1 MPQYIFTDAPEE
13 EKPVF
18 NFTDKPVSEKAQPEE
33 SGLSDQKDRTVP
45 TAMDKQVESQVQSP
59 KPQKPDYL
67 SLESPM
73 QPLPPKGQ
81 YGKAFIEGG
90 KDVIRNEL
98 SFLNAANEARARYI
112 EESGNPDLA
121 QKVRDEGKKD
131 ALIKTLDAKWLEPDG
146 SYKKSE
152 GLTGYLEDVVGMMPQ
167 IGMQIATSVAGGPI
181 LGGTVMATQIAGGDE
196 NQLKQEGLDPER
208 RWKAALGNAFAQA
221 PLEQIGIGKALKV
234 WKPGKAAV
242 KAIKAMAESGGTEF
256 LTETVQQWP
265 DFMSKIFARGKGKS
279 VEEMLDEFTKGW
291 WNATKEGMY
300 QGAVAA
306 PFGMVTGG
314 AGGVATKPLAGPEIK
329 TEKTG
334 TISPEGLEAPEIK
347 TVGKDERIEMIRQAA
362 KAGQVSTGQLQELYN
377 SAPEGIKQQIGDIIN
392 EIPQPAQQGGL
403 FPQQSAEEQAQIE
416 KDILTQRKVKQDPLQ
431 QFRENMQK
439 RIAVSRSDKEQ
450 ALANFREKM
459 RMRQAAEQRQ
469 GVIDKTNIE
478 AENEI
483 ERNRIAREQLKQEA
497 EQRRQDA
504 EKIREGTQERS
515 GRISQ
520 EGQVAP
526 QEGRIVGESEGPVRI
541 REPEDAGIPQQ
552 EIDQAAIIEKEAA
565 PTRKMDQ
572 AAETAIPEFKD
583 TNEAVAFGEKATPE
597 QLAEIKR
604 LEDQAKAK
612 ESEFMAADDFSA
624 NRTKNVYKIQLYR
637 EALEG
642 SRGEH
647 PSQLDKR
654 TPEQMLGIKEQR
666 QIPTGREIASDRR
679 QQPVDMGGAVEI
691 KQAPPVAEGIP
702 QPERRAGTER
712 RQDTKTR
719 KRWDEM
725 TDEERRKEFFT
736 DELTGLPNHRAYQ
749 EADEKPYKFIADV
762 DSLKWVNDNIGH
774 DAGDKLIKRVADAFM
789 QSGAEIYR
797 AGRTSDEYPGYGVDK
812 KSIDNAMEKAYD
824 YLNNNPITVETP
836 DGKIQKFIAGFSYGT
851 GTSQKEADQSLNTRK
866 QEREASGKRAARG
879 ERPPG
884 FLGASAEGKQVDNQ
898 RGSGQ
903 SQKLEQQEPAKF
915 KQGDQVQYGR
925 AKFVF
930 EESEGDRA
938 IISNDKGEQVVDVSE
953 ISPWEPKKRT
963 KSYKKKER
971 ITLSNVKLL
980 KTLKDKTG
988 SSELANDILRHAAD
1002 TIQSGTNNYK
1012 SFVKSMKSRFYNVW
1026 DKIKIHIINIWNI
1039 LKNQRGQIGQWYYS
1053 LLNDYIDLKLPS
1065 SGTSQ
1070 QIKTTIESWA
1080 KKNLINQE
1088 ELEWSGLLEWLGKQK
1103 GKVSKQQV
1111 LDYLA
1116 ENNVQVQEVE
1126 KSQDKNAMNEF
1137 GDIYDSTKFS
1147 RYQLP
1152 GGENYKELLLIKPQQ
1167 NISFEQWN
1175 KNRASWNKE
1184 PGSIEEYNRL
1194 KKGNQLLESSGYKSS
1209 HWDEQ
1214 NVLAHIRFNERTDA
1228 DGNRVLFIEE
1238 VQSDWH
1244 QAGRKRGYKS
1254 EFNREEEIER
1264 LKSLGWHVD
1273 KESAA
1278 SYKGYRTYTNQSSSP
1293 ASSIDEAW
1301 DNIINDNRNEA
1312 HKGTGVEDAPFK
1324 KTWPILAMKR
1334 MVRYAAENGFDKI
1347 AWTPGDVQAERYD
1360 LSKQVDSIQYAKY
1373 DESRLDLYYIK
1384 DGGQTKFG
1392 RYTLDQLP
1400 GIVGKD
1406 LAKKIEADF
1415 NVGKVNE
1422 EYSGIDL
1429 KVGGEGM
1436 KGFYDKILPAE
1447 VNKFFNKAAWG
1458 NAKVS
1463 MSEIGLEKKAWS
1475 LSITPEMKQKAL
1487 SEGMPLF
1494 GSSAKRIFNTLKNET
1509 GSSEIANDVLRY
1521 ASDLII
1527 EKKTNYKDFT
1537 KSMRKRFANV
1547 WSKISKY
1554 MLRIWNSVKGV
1565 VGNQRGEIKIGK
1577 ESDFDKLLD
1586 KLVKQSSE
1594 YGSPGRPSDQEITDK
1609 NGGRYKILEALEG
1622 PVDEFVYWVV
1632 DKNQPMA
1639 SIQKKLDNVSDGI
1652 DLFLKETQRPK
1663 RTAARVK
1670 KVWDE
1675 DIRPFMEAVAKSG
1688 LNLADVEE
1696 YAHAKHAPEAN
1707 QALTYANSKR
1717 YYNDLVKKLKGK
1729 DKKAAQDAGLDSLTP
1744 KEWNTTLN
1752 EAFKK
1757 YKNVEGVKDLK
1768 TKWDSFTEKPS
1779 GMTNKQ
1785 ADDIINK
1792 YKDNKKIE
1800 NLRKMLSSIN
1810 DAKLDVLHDAGIITD
1825 EEYKSIKEKYEYYV
1839 PLYREGYDDFVSG
1852 SGRGL
1857 KPSGRP
1863 IKVRG
1868 GSTKKVV
1875 NIVGNSVANYEKA
1888 INLAEKARS
1897 TKALKEL
1904 VEANPDP
1911 DFWSL
1916 INVHKSPH
1924 YDSSGNLRTYPD
1936 MFSVSDNEFRFMS
1949 DGKQYMLEVNKDNKN
1964 AMLMLKTLKAEPSMT
1979 GPILN
1984 QFAKVNRFLARVNTS
1999 WSPEFILSNFIRDL
2013 QTAGINIKSTNV
2025 KAKAMLS
2032 GAIKSGRAIFRV
2044 ERGKQRGDALEK
2056 MYELFKEAGGKI
2068 GWADV
2073 HGSVEN
2079 LSKKITKEIEA
2090 MSGKRPVRKTLNQW
2104 LDLIENTNTSIENG
2118 VRLHAFKLA
2127 VDQGISDERAAQ
2139 IASDLTVDFTKRG
2152 AAGPIINSLYLFAN
2166 AGIQGSYRILRATK
2180 SKSVRR
2186 MMAGVFGAGFVVG
2199 LANSMAGDDEDGED
2213 YFNKIDDFIRERN
2226 AIFMVPGTKGGYAKI
2241 PLPWG
2246 YNFLWNLGT
2255 ETSRIFTKK
2264 NYSPLNGAARMT
2276 STFFNAF
2283 NPIASGTL
2291 LQTLAPTV
2299 ADPFVQVAENK
2310 NWFGGPLM
2318 PEENIF
2324 DNVPTPDSQ
2333 RYWKSARTPSIWV
2346 SKTLNDL
2353 TGGDKIKPGLIDV
2366 SPETLDLVIDNI
2378 GGSALRFF
2386 SDTLNA
2392 PIKLIKKEEL
2402 QFHEIP
2408 FWRRVAGQK
2417 SEYSDQEKYFDNIE
2431 RVMMAKDRLDA
2442 YKGTDYY
2449 QSILKQTEKELK
2461 FIGMAKASESALRK
2475 LRKYKKRLEANG
2487 RKKMADKIKDRMDDI
2502 YIRFNKEFN
2511 K

>member
-18 NFTDKPVSEKAQPEE
+18 NFTDEPVSEKAQPEE
-33 SGLSDQKDRTVP
+33 SGLSGQGNIDVSNRPQLRNKDGSISTVRSISIGTDQGEVLIPTVGPSGEDWTDEQAIENYKKTGKHLGVFKDIKS
-45 TAMDKQVESQVQSP
+45 ANDYAQQLHEQQAEQIKSP

-146 SYKKSE
+146 SYKKAE

-167 IGMQIATSVAGGPI
+167 IGMQIATSVAGGPV
-181 LGGTVMATQIAGGDE
+181 LGGAVMATQIAGGDE
-196 NQLKQEGLDPER
+196 NQLKQEGIDPER

-242 KAIKAMAESGGTEF
+242 QAIKAMAESGGTEF

-265 DFMSKIFARGKGKS
+265 DFMSKIFARGKGKA
-279 VEEMLDEFTKGW
+279 VGKMLDEFTEGW

-314 AGGVATKPLAGPEIK
+314 AGGVANKPLAAPEIK

-334 TISPEGLEAPEIK
+334 TISQTGLEAPEIK

-362 KAGQVSTGQLQELYN
+362 KAGQVSTGQLQELYD

-392 EIPQPAQQGGL
+392 EIPQPAQQEGL

-526 QEGRIVGESEGPVRI
+526 QEGRIIGESEGPVRI
-541 REPEDAGIPQQ
+541 REPEDAGISQQ
-552 EIDQAAIIEKEAA
+552 EIGQAAIAERETA
-565 PTRKMDQ
+565 PARKMDQ

-637 EALEG
+637 EVLEA

-691 KQAPPVAEGIP
+691 QPAPPVTEGIP

-712 RQDTKTR
+712 RQDLATR
-719 KRWDEM
+719 KRVAEMTQDEM
-725 TDEERRKEFFT
+725 RNALLTD
-736 DELTGLPNHRAYQ
+736 DLTGLPNRRAYQ
-749 EADEKPYKFIADV
+749 EAEKKPVQIMADI
-762 DSLKWVNDNIGH
+762 DSLKWVNDNLGH
-774 DAGDKLIKRVADAFM
+774 AVGDELIKRTAEALKAADI
-789 QSGAEIYR
+789 EIYR
-797 AGRTSDEYPGYGVDK
+797 IGGDEFPGQGTDQK
-812 KSIDNAMEKAYD
+812 TIDESMKKAYD

-898 RGSGQ
+898 RESGQ

-988 SSELANDILRHAAD
+988 SSE
-1002 TIQSGTNNYK
+1002 
-1012 SFVKSMKSRFYNVW
+1012 
-1026 DKIKIHIINIWNI
+1026 
-1039 LKNQRGQIGQWYYS
+1039 
-1053 LLNDYIDLKLPS
+1053 
-1065 SGTSQ
+1065 
-1070 QIKTTIESWA
+1070 
-1080 KKNLINQE
+1080 
-1088 ELEWSGLLEWLGKQK
+1088 
-1103 GKVSKQQV
+1103 
-1111 LDYLA
+1111 
-1116 ENNVQVQEVE
+1116 
-1126 KSQDKNAMNEF
+1126 
-1137 GDIYDSTKFS
+1137 
-1147 RYQLP
+1147 
-1152 GGENYKELLLIKPQQ
+1152 
-1167 NISFEQWN
+1167 
-1175 KNRASWNKE
+1175 
-1184 PGSIEEYNRL
+1184 
-1194 KKGNQLLESSGYKSS
+1194 
-1209 HWDEQ
+1209 
-1214 NVLAHIRFNERTDA
+1214 
-1228 DGNRVLFIEE
+1228 
-1238 VQSDWH
+1238 
-1244 QAGRKRGYKS
+1244 
-1254 EFNREEEIER
+1254 
-1264 LKSLGWHVD
+1264 
-1273 KESAA
+1273 
-1278 SYKGYRTYTNQSSSP
+1278 
-1293 ASSIDEAW
+1293 
-1301 DNIINDNRNEA
+1301 
-1312 HKGTGVEDAPFK
+1312 
-1324 KTWPILAMKR
+1324 
-1334 MVRYAAENGFDKI
+1334 
-1347 AWTPGDVQAERYD
+1347 
-1360 LSKQVDSIQYAKY
+1360 
-1373 DESRLDLYYIK
+1373 
-1384 DGGQTKFG
+1384 
-1392 RYTLDQLP
+1392 
-1400 GIVGKD
+1400 
-1406 LAKKIEADF
+1406 
-1415 NVGKVNE
+1415 
-1422 EYSGIDL
+1422 
-1429 KVGGEGM
+1429 
-1436 KGFYDKILPAE
+1436 
-1447 VNKFFNKAAWG
+1447 
-1458 NAKVS
+1458 
-1463 MSEIGLEKKAWS
+1463 
-1475 LSITPEMKQKAL
+1475 
-1487 SEGMPLF
+1487 
-1494 GSSAKRIFNTLKNET
+1494 
-1509 GSSEIANDVLRY
+1509 IANDVLRY

-1565 VGNQRGEIKIGK
+1565 AGNQRGEIKIGK

-1586 KLVKQSSE
+1586 KLVKQSVE
-1594 YGSPGRPSDQEITDK
+1594 YDSPGRPSDQEVTDK
-1609 NGGRYKILEALEG
+1609 TGGRYKILEALEG

-1729 DKKAAQDAGLDSLTP
+1729 DKKAAQDAGLDSLAP

-1757 YKNVEGVKDLK
+1757 YKNVEGVKELK

-1779 GMTNKQ
+1779 GMTNQK

-1792 YKDNKKIE
+1792 YKGNKEIE

-1924 YDSSGNLRTYPD
+1924 YDSSGNLRTYPN

-2056 MYELFKEAGGKI
+2056 MYERFKEAGGKI

-2079 LSKKITKEIEA
+2079 LSKKITKEIES

-2118 VRLHAFKLA
+2118 VRLHTFKLA

-2246 YNFLWNLGT
+2246 YNFVWNLGT

-2264 NYSPLNGAARMT
+2264 NYSPLNGAARMA

-2461 FIGMAKASESALRK
+2461 FIGMAKASESSLRK
-2475 LRKYKKRLEANG
+2475 LRKYKKRLEASG

-2502 YIRFNKEFN
+2502 YVRFNKEFN